1 VNVDTRRR
9 SDAMDVRSSPRP
21 EIARFLA
28 ERAALDAPPLASLDV
43 ATARANMLAD
53 SRELWGE
60 VEPVAHIEDLR
71 PFAADASLVIRSY
84 RPTTKRHLPGL
95 VFFHGG
101 GWVIGSIETHDGLC
115 RKLAN
120 AAECAVLS
128 VDYRLAPEHPFPAAV
143 RDAVDA
149 LAWVHRNARE
159 VHVDPA
165 KLSVA
170 GDSAGGNLA
179 AVAARHL
186 ARRGMRPASQVLVY
200 PVCDGRTDSA
210 SYDVNADGCFLTRE
224 DMQWYF
230 RHYTTSPA
238 DLLEPDLAP
247 IRAGD
252 LSGLPPAYIATC
264 ELDPLRDDGTRYAGR
279 LRDAGVP
286 VTLDDWGGMIHGFI
300 LMRTVTPA
308 ADELCDRMVEFLR
321 AGWGSE
327 SPGRPSV
334 TDG

>member
-1 VNVDTRRR
+1 
-9 SDAMDVRSSPRP
+9 
-21 EIARFLA
+21 
-28 ERAALDAPPLASLDV
+28 
-43 ATARANMLAD
+43 
-53 SRELWGE
+53 
-60 VEPVAHIEDLR
+60 
-71 PFAADASLVIRSY
+71 
-84 RPTTKRHLPGL
+84 
-95 VFFHGG
+95 
-101 GWVIGSIETHDGLC
+101 VIGSIETHDGLC

-264 ELDPLRDDGTRYAGR
+264 GLDPLRDDGTRYAGR